1 MFSVPTNKKRPGPR
15 PAIPAAKV
23 DRMLREQHIKSANDA
38 TALAMTLMLTVLL
51 DKYGAEDYIQD
62 IYNDWNKLA
71 EESLE
76 GRVKLHELRTVLRE
90 EYKINI

>member
-1 MFSVPTNKKRPGPR
+1 MPGNKKKPGPR

-23 DRMLREQHIKSANDA
+23 DKMLREKYVEASNDA